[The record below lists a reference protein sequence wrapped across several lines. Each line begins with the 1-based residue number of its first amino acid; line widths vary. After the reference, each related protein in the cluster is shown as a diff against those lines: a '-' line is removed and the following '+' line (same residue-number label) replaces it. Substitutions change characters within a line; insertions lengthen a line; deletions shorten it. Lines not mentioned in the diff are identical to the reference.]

1 MLLAHR
7 LWEEVPEGRAA
18 SLDDWSAAR
27 AAALV
32 ELTPEF
38 DAEWRGL
45 DTSQQKTMRAVLAGE
60 GSPYREPVL
69 RRLQLTKDMVRKA
82 LPRLSATAEIERVDG
97 KHVIVDPLFAAW
109 IADLETGG

>member
-1 MLLAHR
+1 
-7 LWEEVPEGRAA
+7 
-18 SLDDWSAAR
+18 
-27 AAALV
+27 
-32 ELTPEF
+32 
-38 DAEWRGL
+38 
-45 DTSQQKTMRAVLAGE
+45 MRAVLAGE

-109 IADLETGG
+109 IADLEAG